1 MRRYLYWG
9 ISALAV
15 GGVAVAIALFAG
27 PTGKRALPE
36 GVGSA
41 EAGGTLSSCYPT
53 NQFSYN
59 DAGNSSGPAFKSFGS
74 GTATFWES
82 EVEYPGRAPF
92 ASQEEEDDEYFGG
105 KIVWSFSQVMTQ
117 DSGTQGDNYIG
128 NFGGFLYATIY
139 WDNGT
144 QTKFVSR
151 CLAEVQTIG
160 GDGIT
165 EAELAAEGTVYNFPE
180 LGTTGNAV
188 ATLVMKRQDPG
199 TRVQVSFSLNLGSV
213 CNKNPGSGESEFHVG
228 ATNLE
233 SETSGGASL
242 KGVKESGNALGVLKS
257 PASTAGAAS
266 FPAGSNG
273 FTPTNCDPINDD

>member
-15 GGVAVAIALFAG
+15 VGVVVTIALFAG
-27 PTGKRALPE
+27 PIGERALPE

-41 EAGGTLSSCYPT
+41 EAGGTLSSCYPG

-59 DAGNSSGPAFKSFGS
+59 DAGDPSGPAFKSSGS

-82 EVEYPGRAPF
+82 EVEYLNRPPF
-92 ASQEEEDDEYFGG
+92 ASKEDEDDEYFGG
-105 KIVWSFSQVMTQ
+105 KIVWSFSQAMTS
-117 DSGTQGDNYIG
+117 DSGAHGDPYVG
-128 NFGGFLYATIY
+128 NFGGFLIATIY

-199 TRVQVSFSLNLGSV
+199 TRVQVSFGLNLGSI
-213 CNKNPGSGESEFHVG
+213 CFKGSPESEFHVG

-233 SETSGGASL
+233 SETSGGNSL

-257 PASTAGAAS
+257 PASTAGAVS

-273 FTPTNCDPINDD
+273 FIPTNCDEING